1 MNILNLEHVSKSFEN
16 RVLLDDVTLGLED
29 TDKIGVIGINGT
41 GKSTLLSITAGTLA
55 PDEGKVV
62 RGKEIRISYLS
73 QNPEFDNS
81 LSVLENVARTV
92 NGTFMLNTFL
102 SSWMKHVIPN
112 LIRNLWKVNVKLIQ
126 MLSQAQHDGLQF
138 RVTV

>member
-62 RGKEIRISYLS
+62 RGKEIRAFRRRFFPADRESGRPW
-73 QNPEFDNS
+73 QPRS
-81 LSVLENVARTV
+81 LR
-92 NGTFMLNTFL
+92 
-102 SSWMKHVIPN
+102 P
-112 LIRNLWKVNVKLIQ
+112 
-126 MLSQAQHDGLQF
+126 
-138 RVTV
+138 VTC